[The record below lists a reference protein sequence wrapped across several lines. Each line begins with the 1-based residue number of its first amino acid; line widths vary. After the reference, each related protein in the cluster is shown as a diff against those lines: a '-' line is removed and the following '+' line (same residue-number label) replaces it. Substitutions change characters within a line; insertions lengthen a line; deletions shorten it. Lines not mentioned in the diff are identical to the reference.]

1 MFSRAYSNIKIL
13 LHFHYKVELPH
24 SASSTQISGKK
35 ELLYLRTLTITW
47 AQSPKSGSGLS
58 CLRECLAKWSQV
70 RGKYTLETRNI
81 RGVIPAAESQHNPVR
96 WIQSRLAIW
105 YHGAVPHI
113 IYSFAIDTR
122 KFLNNELKG
131 RYSCGGNKS
140 QSQEIN
146 KTQADVSFILT
157 TSFAWRIL
165 GSRKEI
171 HTPQQ
176 LVSTGWADIRLCN
189 QQIITTACRPGTF
202 GNIYAQTFA

>member
-1 MFSRAYSNIKIL
+1 MFSRAYSNIKIYCYTFIIKL
-13 LHFHYKVELPH
+13 NCHILRRQLRFQE
-24 SASSTQISGKK
+24 KK

-47 AQSPKSGSGLS
+47 AQSPKSGSALS

-96 WIQSRLAIW
+96 WIQSRLGIW

-146 KTQADVSFILT
+146 KTKADVSSFWPHPLPDGYWDHGKKFIHRNNWFPL
-157 TSFAWRIL
+157 A
-165 GSRKEI
+165 G
-171 HTPQQ
+171 
-176 LVSTGWADIRLCN
+176 
-189 QQIITTACRPGTF
+189 QISDFVT
-202 GNIYAQTFA
+202 NKS

>member
-47 AQSPKSGSGLS
+47 AQSPKSGSALS

-105 YHGAVPHI
+105 YHGAVPLI

-122 KFLNNELKG
+122 KFLNNEVDIVVEE
-131 RYSCGGNKS
+131 S
-140 QSQEIN
+140 QTQEIN

-157 TSFAWRIL
+157 TSSAWRIL

-202 GNIYAQTFA
+202 GNIYTQTFA